1 MASVPQQQPS
11 PNKFVELSE
20 NECIKLL
27 ADHTAGRI
35 GFMGLDGPQVLPVTY
50 QYRFGSVI
58 FRTSPVGA
66 LSGLARRTSVA
77 FEIDRIDERNQ
88 SGWSVRYSDSPK
100 KWSITVCSPPHGK
113 QVRCPGRTE
122 REISLLKSS
131 RGKSAVAPY
140 TPDRATDRPCW
151 LSARRIS
158 ALCLPKSHPCNTQH
172 RMRAEPV
179 EGRALHCQT

>member
-1 MASVPQQQPS
+1 MTSVPQQQPS
-11 PNKFVELSE
+11 PSKFVELSE

-66 LSGLARRTSVA
+66 LSRLARRTSVPS
-77 FEIDRIDERNQ
+77 RSTGLM
-88 SGWSVRYSDSPK
+88 SGTSRAGAVWYSDSPK

-113 QVRCPGRTE
+113 
-122 REISLLKSS
+122 
-131 RGKSAVAPY
+131 
-140 TPDRATDRPCW
+140 
-151 LSARRIS
+151 
-158 ALCLPKSHPCNTQH
+158 
-172 RMRAEPV
+172 
-179 EGRALHCQT
+179 